1 MKTLIPLAEFT
12 WFHWCLY
19 LLTIFFVI
27 FLLFSVNT
35 IYSLMSL
42 AGIIFCTF
50 LLLLS
55 ARHEFFA
62 LIYLLIYIGAIIV
75 FFLFSIM
82 LLHLKFERIFE
93 FEISHVTAM
102 VSFVW
107 LNFIIWGLTFDL
119 RSITLLP
126 YSTSVTLRHW
136 MEAVC
141 SGTMCIPVQRYA
153 LFRAF
158 NESRLTEELNPR
170 LEYIGISLFNQHG
183 FLCFITGFILLI
195 TMFGSMQLIQ
205 YAKQIQKIAH
215 DEESIEDNIVL

>member
-1 MKTLIPLAEFT
+1 MKTFFPIAEFT
-12 WFHWCLY
+12 WFHLCLY

-50 LLLLS
+50 LLLLA

-102 VSFVW
+102 MFFVW

-119 RSITLLP
+119 RLITFRPMTAFMSKHWSEIVCPGSTCLLMHRFD
-126 YSTSVTLRHW
+126 VL
-136 MEAVC
+136 
-141 SGTMCIPVQRYA
+141 
-153 LFRAF
+153 RAF
-158 NESRLTEELNPR
+158 NETRFIEEINPR
-170 LEYIGISLFNQHG
+170 LEYIGMSLFNQHG

-205 YAKQIQKIAH
+205 YAKQIQKVAQN
-215 DEESIEDNIVL
+215 EESIEDNIVL